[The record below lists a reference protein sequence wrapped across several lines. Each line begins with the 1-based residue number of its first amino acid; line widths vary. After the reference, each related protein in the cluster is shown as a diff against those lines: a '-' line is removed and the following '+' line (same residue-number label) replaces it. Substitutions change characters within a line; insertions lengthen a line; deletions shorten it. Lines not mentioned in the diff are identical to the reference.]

1 MNWPAPPAPALGSS
15 RFLAVTA
22 MTRLLGL
29 LVGGV
34 LVAPPAV
41 LAELD
46 PVGIV
51 LLVLQGGVVAPFAD
65 AAREGDH
72 FFHGRLSGWG
82 ERKKPRFPRPVSILA
97 EDSQSPFVATT
108 IAVLHGDQT
117 GEELLKEALRLLEPG
132 VLGVE
137 IATRDYDLSLEE
149 RRRTRNQCVLD
160 AAKGLG
166 ELGFGLKAA
175 TVTPEGSG
183 DVGSP
188 NAVLRKQIDG
198 RVIVRTGRRIPG
210 VRLLAGVHAPISVI
224 RMAVDDAYGA
234 REWREGQDLDEWAYR
249 TEKISRRTCRIVA
262 DYAFGHARR
271 IEAKVF
277 GGPKF
282 TVSPVY
288 EGMFKEELDAAAGR
302 HPDVRYEPHLID
314 ATYAL
319 LLATSGEAL
328 VIPALNRDGDTLS
341 DLVMQ
346 MFGTIAGAESTL
358 LAFDDSGPVTVAM
371 TEAPH
376 GTAPALEGKNVANP
390 MAMILAVASLLGYMK
405 GEEARRASRAVY
417 ESALEAVSDGV
428 RTADLGG
435 QASTTDFTNEVIRRV
450 KTKVDVWSA
459 LADIER

>member
-1 MNWPAPPAPALGSS
+1 MAAP
-15 RFLAVTA
+15 
-22 MTRLLGL
+22 
-29 LVGGV
+29 
-34 LVAPPAV
+34 
-41 LAELD
+41 
-46 PVGIV
+46 
-51 LLVLQGGVVAPFAD
+51 
-65 AAREGDH
+65 
-72 FFHGRLSGWG
+72 
-82 ERKKPRFPRPVSILA
+82 
-97 EDSQSPFVATT
+97 T

-117 GEELLKEALRLLEPG
+117 GEELLREALRLLEPG
-132 VLGVE
+132 VLGIQVE
-137 IATRDYDLSLEE
+137 TKDFDVSLEA
-149 RRRTRNQCVLD
+149 RRSSRNQCVLD
-160 AAKGLG
+160 AAQALR
-166 ELGFGLKAA
+166 ELGFGIKAA

-188 NAVLRKQIDG
+188 NAILRKQIDG

-210 VRLLAGVHAPISVI
+210 VRPLAGVHAPISVI

-234 REWREGQDLDEWAYR
+234 REWREGHDLDEWAYR

-262 DYAFGHARR
+262 DYAFRHARR

-288 EGMFKEELDAAAGR
+288 EGMFKEELDAAAKR
-302 HPDVRYEPHLID
+302 NPDVRYEPHLID

-319 LLATSGEAL
+319 LLATTGEAL

-346 MFGTIAGAESTL
+346 MFGSIAGAESTL
-358 LAFDDSGPVTVAM
+358 LAFDEAGAVEVAM

-390 MAMILAVASLLGYMK
+390 TAMIMAVASLLSYMK
-405 GEEARRASRAVY
+405 GEYARRASRAIY
-417 ESALEAVSDGV
+417 EAALEAVSDGV

-435 QASTTDFTNEVIRRV
+435 HASTSDFTAEVIRRV
-450 KTKVDVWSA
+450 KTKVEVWSA